1 MAKKGSLKYEANLHK
16 AVDEKDKYKNT
27 FVIDSSEKYI
37 QNHLA
42 ALDTLPKQNWKY
54 ETQYTFWT
62 DEINI
67 YWNGYIDL
75 EGETHFADLK
85 NVFGTVKFSPLK
97 KPLKKNLKSNI
108 NRIGDYTYSNKSVP
122 KRPFHSDLMQISLYR
137 KMCNKIPA
145 LIYASNID
153 WICFTPENCEEL
165 QDKNLDIYFKELI
178 TIQKTWQTKL
188 QIANGDVKKLASM
201 IKPDFSNIRKKDFW
215 WETVPA
221 EYIKKFKRVY
231 DC

>member
-1 MAKKGSLKYEANLHK
+1 MVFTGLIYLYLYIVYFISIPIIDIYNLSYG
-16 AVDEKDKYKNT
+16 DEYLISFTHNGT
-27 FVIDSSEKYI
+27 Y
-37 QNHLA
+37 
-42 ALDTLPKQNWKY
+42 LPMNPSIIF
-54 ETQYTFWT
+54 TN
-62 DEINI
+62 D
-67 YWNGYIDL
+67 
-75 EGETHFADLK
+75 
-85 NVFGTVKFSPLK
+85 NVFGAVRKTK
-97 KPLKKNLKSNI
+97 KGYSLDSKKVP
-108 NRIGDYTYSNKSVP
+108 NRPY
-122 KRPFHSDLMQISLYR
+122 HSDLMQMSLYK

-145 LIYASNID
+145 LIYASNVD
-153 WICFTPENCEEL
+153 WKCFTPDNCEEL
-165 QDKNLDIYFKELI
+165 QDKNLDIHFKELV

>member
-16 AVDEKDKYKNT
+16 AVDEKDEAKNRL
-27 FVIDSSEKYI
+27 VVEQAEKFI
-37 QNHLA
+37 ENHLA
-42 ALDTLPKQNWKY
+42 AVATLPKQTWKY

-85 NVFGTVKFSPLK
+85 NVFGAVRKTK
-97 KPLKKNLKSNI
+97 KGYSLDSKKVP
-108 NRIGDYTYSNKSVP
+108 NRPY
-122 KRPFHSDLMQISLYR
+122 HSDLMQMSLYK

-145 LIYASNID
+145 LIYASNVD
-153 WICFTPENCEEL
+153 WKCFTPDNCEEL
-165 QDKNLDIYFKELI
+165 QDKNLDIHFKELV